1 MIDGLNE
8 LGRSNR
14 TTPEAVESLVAI
26 DRQALMTML
35 DADSDEGRRSHV
47 TRSHVTVGQFSRST
61 TRVGYVGAMVAAAA
75 AVFVGISMIG
85 GGDPP
90 TDLDQVESAE
100 TTTALSTPLVV
111 EGVDQVPSTTAAAPT
126 TTPVDA
132 SDSSGSDGSGVTPDR
147 GPASRT
153 QIQPTTT
160 DTQGLLSPSPRTDG
174 PFDQSVDL
182 LALHYDHAHL
192 DDGHAAAAAREMATW
207 FGLEPH
213 VVAGTQPAGSAG
225 YVHDF
230 EPVMQAVWG
239 DSWLNAQLDWSGAVS
254 RSAERWLAA
263 IDAGGRVWVA
273 EGGVADF
280 TAEVV
285 REVQKRRPGLDTRT
299 AIRVV
304 QHSDRNESESAPENL
319 SFVKAST
326 TYERIDDGN
335 SANGTADLNQQSGA
349 FKAAALAG
357 PHRTSWS
364 AAFEYLPA
372 AELDFSDTVEV
383 LHILGVGTDEVAD
396 PDDFASRFMR

>member
-14 TTPEAVESLVAI
+14 TTPEAVESLVAM
-26 DRQALMTML
+26 DRQALMNML
-35 DADSDEGRRSHV
+35 DADSDERR
-47 TRSHVTVGQFSRST
+47 RSHVTVGRSSRST

-75 AVFVGISMIG
+75 AVVGILMIG

-111 EGVDQVPSTTAAAPT
+111 VEGVDQVPSTTAPATT

-132 SDSSGSDGSGVTPDR
+132 PDSSGSDGSSVAPDR
-147 GPASRT
+147 GAASGTRNE
-153 QIQPTTT
+153 PTTT
-160 DTQGLLSPSPRTDG
+160 DTQGLLSTSPRTNG

-213 VVAGTQPAGSAG
+213 VVAGTQPADSDG
-225 YVHDF
+225 YVHEF
-230 EPVMQAVWG
+230 EPVMRAVWG
-239 DSWLNAQLDWSGAVS
+239 DRWLNAQLDRSSAVS
-254 RSAERWLAA
+254 RSADRWLAA
-263 IDAGGRVWVA
+263 IDAGGRVWIA

-280 TAEVV
+280 TVEVV
-285 REVQKRRPGLDTRT
+285 REIQKRRTGLDTRT

-304 QHSDRNESESAPENL
+304 QHSGRNESESAPANL

-335 SANGTADLNQQSGA
+335 SANGTVDLNQQSGA
-349 FKAAALAG
+349 FKDAALAG
-357 PHRTSWS
+357 RHRTSWS

-372 AELDFSDTVEV
+372 SELDFSDTVEV